1 MASADPASRRREKSV
16 CRGVPPLRNDKEP
29 TMGESFR
36 SAENQKYS
44 ETYRSAEYNRT
55 EETSRFSETFRSA
68 EFRTE
73 EERAVT
79 DRKRTSPKTERV
91 RRGFLTGGLLSAAGA
106 VAGAAVIVAA
116 YTVMALPV
124 ITVTAEQITSYSVSV
139 ELQIDNAED
148 DTLTAWLNGDEEEY
162 ACKLESGA
170 GRQSVLFEYLDPD
183 TDYRLEVTDD
193 GGKAYFS
200 KTYHTAQ
207 YVQKLFPVEKG
218 GGGDTLFVQFMPE
231 DLGERNYEVSLNG
244 KPQVSLLNAESP
256 MFLAEGLRANTDY
269 EVSVR
274 DLVNGELLYRET
286 INTGNL
292 LGYTVAYLNA
302 EEAELHFDGDYLPD
316 HPLDVYFDGRLQAEQ
331 LSAESPKLYFGGLT
345 AETEYPIR
353 IADPDTG
360 ESLLIDT
367 VRTSDII
374 VHLAQGDRAQ
384 TSLSVRYA
392 FVSPSS
398 VGETVLLRLLRDGI
412 LVKETSVFAV
422 GDGAAEYRPADFS
435 GLEPYCEY
443 TLEAMFM
450 KDGTMLSVA
459 HYRTESYF
467 DFPTMQSETLTED
480 GIPVA
485 VLPRADDSETD
496 GNYALYK
503 GLPDDPATE
512 SVSVE
517 CVSKN
522 GYTLP
527 VELITE
533 DGEYRYRIMTQY
545 ALSGEIYEFR
555 LYSAAST
562 REERIPTETRLV
574 TVADSGPAVVYPE
587 FAVSVSAGETEA
599 ERYVT
604 VAFTGGEL
612 LQSGLGETSYVLNC
626 PIFDYGEAVLEDFS
640 GASVQTVYYTAA
652 PSGTAYEISLSFIV
666 NGRIYTI
673 FVAEIVV

>member
-16 CRGVPPLRNDKEP
+16 CRGVPPLRNDKEA
-29 TMGESFR
+29 TMRESFR

-91 RRGFLTGGLLSAAGA
+91 RRGFLTGGLLSVAGA

-116 YTVMALPV
+116 YTAMALPV

-162 ACKLESGA
+162 ARKLESGA
-170 GRQSVLFEYLDPD
+170 GRQGVLFEYLDPD

-200 KTYHTAQ
+200 KTYHTEQ

-218 GGGDTLFVQFMPE
+218 GGGDALFVQFMPE
-231 DLGERNYEVSLNG
+231 DLGERDYEVSLNG
-244 KPQVSLLNAESP
+244 KPQESLLNAESP
-256 MFLAEGLRANTDY
+256 MFFAEGLRANTDY

-274 DLVNGELLYRET
+274 DPVNGELLYRET

-316 HPLDVYFDGRLQAEQ
+316 HPLDVYFDGSLQEEQ
-331 LSAESPKLYFGGLT
+331 LSAESPKLYFGGLK

-367 VRTSDII
+367 VRTSDIL
-374 VHLAQGDRAQ
+374 VELVVERAQ
-384 TSLSVRYA
+384 TSLSVSYA

-398 VGETVLLRLLRDGI
+398 VGETVSLRLLRDGI
-412 LVKETSVFAV
+412 FVEEKLVSAV
-422 GDGAAEYRPADFS
+422 GDGAAEYQSADFS

-485 VLPRADDSETD
+485 VLPRAD

-503 GLPDDPATE
+503 GLATE
-512 SVSVE
+512 IDSVE

-522 GYTLP
+522 GHTLS
-527 VELITE
+527 VELQITA
-533 DGEYRYRIMTQY
+533 DGEYRYLITTQD

-562 REERIPTETRLV
+562 SEERIPTETRLV
-574 TVADSGPAVVYPE
+574 TFADS
-587 FAVSVSAGETEA
+587 
-599 ERYVT
+599 
-604 VAFTGGEL
+604 
-612 LQSGLGETSYVLNC
+612 
-626 PIFDYGEAVLEDFS
+626 
-640 GASVQTVYYTAA
+640 
-652 PSGTAYEISLSFIV
+652 
-666 NGRIYTI
+666 
-673 FVAEIVV
+673 

>member
-1 MASADPASRRREKSV
+1 
-16 CRGVPPLRNDKEP
+16 
-29 TMGESFR
+29 MGESFR

-91 RRGFLTGGLLSAAGA
+91 RRGFLTGGLLLAAGA

-116 YTVMALPV
+116 YIAMALPV

-162 ACKLESGA
+162 ARKLESGA

-218 GGGDTLFVQFMPE
+218 CGGDTLFVQFMAE
-231 DLGERNYEVSLNG
+231 DLGERDCEVSLNG

-269 EVSVR
+269 EVSVS

-316 HPLDVYFDGRLQAEQ
+316 HPLDVYFDGSLQAEQ
-331 LSAESPKLYFGGLT
+331 LSAESPKLYFGGLK

-367 VRTSDII
+367 VRTSDIL
-374 VHLAQGDRAQ
+374 VYLAQDDRAQ
-384 TSLSVRYA
+384 TSLSVSYA

-398 VGETVLLRLLRDGI
+398 VGETVSLRLLRDGI
-412 LVKETSVFAV
+412 FVEETSVLAV
-422 GDGAAEYRPADFS
+422 GDGAAEYQSAYFS

-485 VLPRADDSETD
+485 VLPRVDDSETD

-503 GLPDDPATE
+503 GLPDDLATE

-527 VELITE
+527 VELQFTE

-562 REERIPTETRLV
+562 SEERIPTETRLV
-574 TVADSGPAVVYPE
+574 SVADSGLAVVYPE

-612 LQSGLGETSYVLNC
+612 LQSGLGETLYVLNC
-626 PIFDYGEAVLEDFS
+626 PIFNYGEAVVLKDFS
-640 GASVQTVYYTAA
+640 GAPEQTVTVSYTAA
-652 PSGTAYEISLSFIV
+652 PSGTAYEISLWFIV
-666 NGRIYTI
+666 NGWIYTI

>member
-1 MASADPASRRREKSV
+1 MR
-16 CRGVPPLRNDKEP
+16 
-29 TMGESFR
+29 ESFR

-116 YTVMALPV
+116 YIAMALPV

-148 DTLTAWLNGDEEEY
+148 DTLTAWLNGDEEKY
-162 ACKLESGA
+162 ARKLESGA

-218 GGGDTLFVQFMPE
+218 GGGDTLFVQFMAE
-231 DLGERNYEVSLNG
+231 DLGERDCEVSLNG

-316 HPLDVYFDGRLQAEQ
+316 HPLDVYFDGSLQAEQ
-331 LSAESPKLYFGGLT
+331 LSAESPKLYFGGLK

-367 VRTSDII
+367 VRTSDIL
-374 VHLAQGDRAQ
+374 VYLAQDGRAQ
-384 TSLSVRYA
+384 TSLSVSYA

-398 VGETVLLRLLRDGI
+398 VGETVSLRLFRDGI
-412 LVKETSVFAV
+412 FVEETSAV
-422 GDGAAEYRPADFS
+422 AVGAAEYRSANFS

-443 TLEAMFM
+443 TLEAMFV

-485 VLPRADDSETD
+485 VLPRADD
-496 GNYALYK
+496 NYALYK
-503 GLPDDPATE
+503 GLPDDLATE

-522 GYTLP
+522 GYNPLP
-527 VELITE
+527 VELKITE

-562 REERIPTETRLV
+562 SEERIPTETRLV
-574 TVADSGPAVVYPE
+574 TVADSGLAVVYPE

-640 GASVQTVYYTAA
+640 GAPEQTVSYTAA
-652 PSGTAYEISLSFIV
+652 RRGLRTRYRFRSS
-666 NGRIYTI
+666 
-673 FVAEIVV
+673 

>member
-116 YTVMALPV
+116 YIAMALPV

-148 DTLTAWLNGDEEEY
+148 DTLTAWLNGDEEKY
-162 ACKLESGA
+162 ARKLESGA

-218 GGGDTLFVQFMPE
+218 GGGDTLFVQFMAE
-231 DLGERNYEVSLNG
+231 DLGERDCEVSLNG

-256 MFLAEGLRANTDY
+256 MFFAEGLRANTDY
-269 EVSVR
+269 EVSVS

-316 HPLDVYFDGRLQAEQ
+316 HPLDVYFDGSLQAEQ
-331 LSAESPKLYFGGLT
+331 LSAESPKLYFGGLK

-367 VRTSDII
+367 VRTSDIL
-374 VHLAQGDRAQ
+374 VYLDLAQGDRAQ

-412 LVKETSVFAV
+412 LVEEKSVFAV
-422 GDGAAEYRPADFS
+422 GDGAAEYRPANFS

-450 KDGTMLSVA
+450 KDWTMLSVA

-503 GLPDDPATE
+503 GLPAE
-512 SVSVE
+512 SDSVE

-527 VELITE
+527 VELQIT

-562 REERIPTETRLV
+562 SEERIPTETRLV

-599 ERYVT
+599 ERYVA

-640 GASVQTVYYTAA
+640 GAPEQTVPYTAV
-652 PSGTAYEISLSFIV
+652 PSGTAYARYRFRSS
-666 NGRIYTI
+666 
-673 FVAEIVV
+673 

>member
-1 MASADPASRRREKSV
+1 
-16 CRGVPPLRNDKEP
+16 
-29 TMGESFR
+29 MGESFR

-116 YTVMALPV
+116 YIAMALPV

-162 ACKLESGA
+162 ARKLESGA
-170 GRQSVLFEYLDPD
+170 GKQSVLFEYLDPD

-218 GGGDTLFVQFMPE
+218 CGGDTLFVQFMPE

-244 KPQVSLLNAESP
+244 KPQVSPLNAESP

-269 EVSVR
+269 EVSVS
-274 DLVNGELLYRET
+274 DPVNGELLYRET
-286 INTGNL
+286 FNTGNL

-316 HPLDVYFDGRLQAEQ
+316 HPLDVYFGGSLQAEQ
-331 LSAESPKLYFGGLT
+331 LSAESPKLYFGGLD

-353 IADPDTG
+353 IVDPDTG

-384 TSLSVRYA
+384 TSLSVNYA

-398 VGETVLLRLLRDGI
+398 VGETVSLRLLRDGI
-412 LVKETSVFAV
+412 FVEETSVFAV
-422 GDGAAEYRPADFS
+422 GAAEYRPADFS

-503 GLPDDPATE
+503 GSPNDPATE
-512 SVSVE
+512 SDSVE

-527 VELITE
+527 VELQITE

-562 REERIPTETRLV
+562 SEERIPTETRLV
-574 TVADSGPAVVYPE
+574 TVADSGLAVVYPE

-626 PIFDYGEAVLEDFS
+626 PIFNYGEAVVLKDFS
-640 GASVQTVYYTAA
+640 GAPEQTVTVSYTAA

>member
-1 MASADPASRRREKSV
+1 
-16 CRGVPPLRNDKEP
+16 
-29 TMGESFR
+29 MGESFR

-116 YTVMALPV
+116 YIAMALPV

-148 DTLTAWLNGDEEEY
+148 DTLTAWLNGDEEKY
-162 ACKLESGA
+162 ARKLESGA

-218 GGGDTLFVQFMPE
+218 GGGDTLFVQFMAE
-231 DLGERNYEVSLNG
+231 DLGERDCEVSLNG
-244 KPQVSLLNAESP
+244 KPQVSLLNAEFP
-256 MFLAEGLRANTDY
+256 MFFAEGLRANTDY
-269 EVSVR
+269 EVSVSDR
-274 DLVNGELLYRET
+274 VNGELLYRET

-316 HPLDVYFDGRLQAEQ
+316 HPLDVYFDGSLQAEQ
-331 LSAESPKLYFGGLT
+331 LSAESPKLYFGGLN

-367 VRTSDII
+367 VRTSDILVYLI
-374 VHLAQGDRAQ
+374 SRSRAG
-384 TSLSVRYA
+384 R
-392 FVSPSS
+392 
-398 VGETVLLRLLRDGI
+398 
-412 LVKETSVFAV
+412 
-422 GDGAAEYRPADFS
+422 
-435 GLEPYCEY
+435 
-443 TLEAMFM
+443 
-450 KDGTMLSVA
+450 
-459 HYRTESYF
+459 
-467 DFPTMQSETLTED
+467 
-480 GIPVA
+480 
-485 VLPRADDSETD
+485 PRADVAVRALCVRLAFFRRGD
-496 GNYALYK
+496 GL
-503 GLPDDPATE
+503 
-512 SVSVE
+512 
-517 CVSKN
+517 
-522 GYTLP
+522 
-527 VELITE
+527 
-533 DGEYRYRIMTQY
+533 
-545 ALSGEIYEFR
+545 
-555 LYSAAST
+555 
-562 REERIPTETRLV
+562 
-574 TVADSGPAVVYPE
+574 
-587 FAVSVSAGETEA
+587 
-599 ERYVT
+599 
-604 VAFTGGEL
+604 
-612 LQSGLGETSYVLNC
+612 
-626 PIFDYGEAVLEDFS
+626 
-640 GASVQTVYYTAA
+640 AA
-652 PSGTAYEISLSFIV
+652 PAPRRNI
-666 NGRIYTI
+666 R
-673 FVAEIVV
+673 